1 MDGTRI
7 DQLGSLLDARNREV
21 FLLRVPGR
29 VNLIGE
35 HTDYNSCPVLP
46 LAVDREIVGLASPRK
61 DRVVTVMDV
70 NREYGSAEFCA
81 DPVIDPFPSGSWG
94 NYIKAGVQEMIRSWT
109 SLPENFS
116 GFDMVIDSTIPPA
129 AGMSSSS
136 AMVVLSALAFLRAN
150 GIMVQSE
157 AQRIALAEACAQG
170 ERYTGTQ
177 GGGMDQAAV
186 LMGSASHA
194 MKIDFHPL
202 VCTQVPLPESHCII
216 AAHSTVHA
224 PKTRSVMDAYN
235 RRSIE
240 CALAAAVLSY
250 RARREWG
257 VEGIR
262 YIGDLTREKTG
273 LTDQQIE
280 ALAQSAEHS
289 PMSVREISEELGIP
303 ESEVQRRWCLRKDG
317 TIFPEPSGGF
327 SLHKRLMHVRQEWKR
342 VESTCDALR
351 KGDITRAGELMNQS
365 HASCRDLHE
374 ISCPELDL
382 LTEISRA
389 AGAVGSRLTGA
400 GFGGCTVNLVPRE
413 SAGAYIEEVGKR
425 FYQETVGLQSWLE
438 HIFVVSPSD
447 GAREL
452 DLSALHGG

>member
-1 MDGTRI
+1 MLQSWND
-7 DQLGSLLDARNREV
+7 L
-21 FLLRVPGR
+21 PG
-29 VNLIGE
+29 NI
-35 HTDYNSCPVLP
+35 N
-46 LAVDREIVGLASPRK
+46 
-61 DRVVTVMDV
+61 
-70 NREYGSAEFCA
+70 
-81 DPVIDPFPSGSWG
+81 
-94 NYIKAGVQEMIRSWT
+94 
-109 SLPENFS
+109 

-150 GIMVQSE
+150 GISVQSD
-157 AQRIALAEACAQG
+157 ALRIALAEACAKG

-186 LMGSASHA
+186 LMGRNSHA

-202 VCTQVPLPESHCII
+202 VCDHVPLPESHCII

-224 PKTRSVMDAYN
+224 PKTRSAMDAYN

-240 CALAAAVLSY
+240 CALAAAVLSH
-250 RARREWG
+250 RARRERG

-280 ALAQSAEHS
+280 ELVQSAEHS
-289 PMSVREISEELGIP
+289 PMSVREISKELEIS
-303 ESEVQRRWCLRKDG
+303 ESEVQQRWCLRKDG

-342 VESTCDALR
+342 VESTCEALR
-351 KGDITRAGELMNQS
+351 EGDIPLAGDLMNQS

-382 LTEISRA
+382 LTEISRT

-400 GFGGCTVNLVPRE
+400 GFGGCTVNLVSRE
-413 SAGAYIEEVGKR
+413 NAGEYIEEVGR
-425 FYQETVGLQSWLE
+425 TFYQEAIGLESWVE
-438 HIFVVSPSD
+438 HIFVVSASD
-447 GAREL
+447 GAQEL
-452 DLSALHGG
+452 DLSALHGN